1 MRSLASGQVTRSWCS
16 TNPARWAT
24 ARDVLLAGRVAD
36 QVWAAGCRDPR
47 VAEVRIV
54 QMSRAGREADLRAAL
69 ADAAIVLKAQAGS
82 TDPAVRSLAV
92 RAAQVDGRLVRLTDP
107 ASPRA
112 RFARAKRP
120 PRPTR
125 CLRDLPV
132 VH

>member
-1 MRSLASGQVTRSWCS
+1 MDWWDANQ
-16 TNPARWAT
+16 PAT
-24 ARDVLLAGRVAD
+24 VIRVAN

-69 ADAAIVLKAQAGS
+69 ADAAIVLKAQTGS

-125 CLRDLPV
+125 FLRDLPV